1 MTSLFGVLRMKY
13 NLFFSNP
20 KNSFKIFFYDDS
32 YDISNMSLNYDQRG
46 YLFDTPL
53 LLDSLEINFVDE
65 STYHLDYMSEEEV
78 SDINN
83 PVNDERKN
91 KIKSS
96 VFRGLGQFLTDII
109 KCDGHSC
116 YPKFNEN
123 KCDVI
128 EYNKLGGKEVNL
140 IGEAMVMIA
149 KW

>member
-1 MTSLFGVLRMKY
+1 MKY

-20 KNSFKIFFYDDS
+20 KDSFNIFFYDDS
-32 YDISNMSLNYDQRG
+32 YDISNMSFNYDRRG
-46 YLFDTPL
+46 YMFDEPL
-53 LLDSLEINFVDE
+53 LLESLRINFVDE
-65 STYHLDYMSEEEV
+65 SSYLLDYMSEEEV

-83 PVNDERKN
+83 PVNDESKN

-109 KCDGHSC
+109 KCDGYSC
-116 YPKFNEN
+116 YPKFEEN
-123 KCDVI
+123 KCDVV
-128 EYNKLGGKEVNL
+128 EYQKLGGKEVNL